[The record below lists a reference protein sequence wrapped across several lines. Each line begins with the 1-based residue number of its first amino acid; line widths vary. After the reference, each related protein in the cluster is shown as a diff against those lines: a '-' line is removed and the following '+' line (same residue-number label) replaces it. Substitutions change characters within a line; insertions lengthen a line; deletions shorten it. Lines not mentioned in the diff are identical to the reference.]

1 MIKYL
6 NNGFLSTT
14 TGGHCTSL
22 QPHHSSPLPT
32 LPPSLVT
39 LSRISPFFH
48 QIKLFVHTDNC
59 SISYFLEQTVQRTP
73 KYTQAVQLK
82 TKSMQMISYHSH
94 MGLRLHIGGSS
105 VRCSNVV
112 TMLRS
117 CFCDND
123 RSHLLHC
130 CHDCHCTLN
139 FFFLLLPHATSCT
152 SVILIHTRHTES
164 RARRI

>member
-1 MIKYL
+1 MFIPFSMIKYF
-6 NNGFLSTT
+6 NNEFQSAT

-22 QPHHSSPLPT
+22 QPHHTSPQPT
-32 LPPSLVT
+32 LPPSLDT

-59 SISYFLEQTVQRTP
+59 SISYFLGQTVQRTP

-94 MGLRLHIGGSS
+94 MGLRLHIGASS

-112 TMLRS
+112 TMLCS

-123 RSHLLHC
+123 RLH
-130 CHDCHCTLN
+130 
-139 FFFLLLPHATSCT
+139 LLLPRLS
-152 SVILIHTRHTES
+152 L
-164 RARRI
+164 